1 MSLTQFHEHKRRR
14 TPRNPAIAA
23 FTVSAAVWVLCA
35 GFAAAQDHET
45 GKAIQQAN
53 SLSHAFRSASGK
65 VLPTVVTIRTSINPS
80 KSEQPGRP
88 HSRNPF
94 QAAPFEDFFDGES
107 PEGFTPDG
115 PMPPGMRFHRTPMLP
130 QKGMGSGVIID
141 PSGVVLTNHHV
152 VDGADRITVELADR
166 RRFTATEIKFDE
178 KTDLAVLRIKP
189 DAALP
194 AAKFGDS
201 DQLAIGDWVIA
212 IGNPFRLGQTVSAGI
227 ISATGRTLRQGQWT
241 NYLQTDAAIN
251 PGNSG
256 GPLVNLAGEVVGI
269 NTAIAS
275 RNGGYQGIGFSIPSN
290 TAKWVVGQLLDG
302 GKVHRAYLGVSID
315 EPGAELAAKLGVKP
329 GRGVLVTQVFAGSP
343 AAEAGLKPGDLIVS
357 FAGRPTT
364 SSRGLQSIVERCPMG
379 SVQEVSVLRDGKKVT
394 LSMVAKP
401 LPDDLGKIVRG
412 SGASGE
418 KNQEEPASFTSE
430 LLAAEVSDLT
440 PEIATHL
447 GYEGMAGVVI
457 TEIDPSGIAAPAGLR
472 HGAIILQVDKKPVKD
487 VAQFQA
493 AIQKA
498 SLADGVLLLVRMG
511 RGQKY
516 VVLKS
521 P

>member
-1 MSLTQFHEHKRRR
+1 MSLMKFHERRR
-14 TPRNPAIAA
+14 TRRDLCMAV
-23 FTVSAAVWVLCA
+23 FTITIAVWIFCE
-35 GFAAAQDHET
+35 GFAVAQDQET

-65 VLPTVVTIRTSINPS
+65 VLPTVVTIRTSIIPR
-80 KSEQPGRP
+80 KSEQSDRLHG
-88 HSRNPF
+88 RNPF
-94 QAAPFEDFFDGES
+94 QGTPFEDFFDDEL
-107 PEGFTPDG
+107 PEGFMPDG
-115 PMPPGMRFHRTPMLP
+115 PMPPGMRFYRVPMRP

-152 VDGADRITVELADR
+152 VDGADRVTVELADQ
-166 RRFTATEIKFDE
+166 RRFTVTEIKFDE

-189 DAALP
+189 DAPLP
-194 AAKFGDS
+194 AAKLGDS
-201 DQLAIGDWVIA
+201 GQLAIGDWVIA

-290 TAKWVVGQLLDG
+290 TAKWVVEQLLDA
-302 GKVHRAYLGVSID
+302 GKVQRAYLGVSIM
-315 EPGAELAAKLGVKP
+315 EPDAELAAKLGVKP
-329 GRGVLVTQVFAGSP
+329 GQGVLVSEVFADSP
-343 AAEAGLKPGDLIVS
+343 AEAAGFKPGDLVVS

-364 SSRGLQSIVERCPMG
+364 GSRRLQSIVERCPMG
-379 SVQEVSVLRDGKKVT
+379 STQEVRVLRDGKMTT
-394 LSMVAKP
+394 LSMVARP
-401 LPDDLGKIVRG
+401 LPDDLGQIARETGTKVG
-412 SGASGE
+412 
-418 KNQEEPASFTSE
+418 KNRKEPASFGSE
-430 LLAAEVSDLT
+430 MLGAKVSDLT
-440 PEIATHL
+440 PGIAKHL
-447 GYEGMAGVVI
+447 GYEGTAGVVI
-457 TEIDPSGIAAPAGLR
+457 TEIDPSGMVAQAGLR
-472 HGAIILQVDKKPVKD
+472 PGAIILQVDRKPVKD
-487 VAQFQA
+487 VVQFET
-493 AIQKA
+493 AIKNA

-511 RGQKY
+511 RGQRY